1 MRSERCVIRPERV
14 RRVPSRFSW
23 LDQGLV
29 REGRLRGLS
38 HAAHSLYLFLAIV
51 ADAEGLSWYGD
62 RRVMEELGLGGTQ
75 LAGARG
81 ELLAADLV
89 AYRAPL
95 YQVLALSRRPAAAVV
110 EVGGVGAGGEA
121 ERGLTPA
128 EVRALIEATFGAV
141 DR

>member
-1 MRSERCVIRPERV
+1 
-14 RRVPSRFSW
+14 
-23 LDQGLV
+23 
-29 REGRLRGLS
+29 
-38 HAAHSLYLFLAIV
+38 
-51 ADAEGLSWYGD
+51 
-62 RRVMEELGLGGTQ
+62 MEELGLGGTQ